1 LGWAA
6 ASRQPFKEQIA
17 VSAKHDERLMMY
29 ERGTLRW
36 QPSAKVVFDA
46 AVYHMGCCTLSG
58 GIDNDRARARRV
70 GAQAKYA
77 GKKVK
82 GGFLPAHARYAKTP
96 LELLCNAL
104 KGISDGQR
112 APNVETRI
120 LYQSPQALEEA
131 IGLAMRHSEDQP

>member
-1 LGWAA
+1 M
-6 ASRQPFKEQIA
+6 
-17 VSAKHDERLMMY
+17 VAKRDERLMMY
-29 ERGTLRW
+29 EFGTLRW
-36 QPSAKVVFDA
+36 QPSAKVIFDA
-46 AVYHMGCCTLSG
+46 AAHHMRCAVLSG
-58 GIDNDRARARRV
+58 GIETDR
-70 GAQAKYA
+70 AQAKRAGANARYA

-131 IGLAMRHSEDQP
+131 IGLAMRQCHDQP